1 MKARPIEDRVII
13 LPVVMDHTHE
23 QFYEH
28 SKATEKP
35 LQGIVQAVGPGK
47 YILVGEKMILTPMDI
62 KVGETVIYG
71 KHVGTEIV
79 IDGVSYIVMKL
90 GDIYAIL

>member
-13 LPVVMDHTHE
+13 LPVSAEKEPTG
-23 QFYEH
+23 FYEH
-28 SKATEKP
+28 SKANEKP
-35 LQGIVQAVGPGK
+35 LQGIVKAVGPGK

-71 KHVGTEIV
+71 KHTGTEIV
-79 IDGVSYIVMKL
+79 IDGIAYIIMKV